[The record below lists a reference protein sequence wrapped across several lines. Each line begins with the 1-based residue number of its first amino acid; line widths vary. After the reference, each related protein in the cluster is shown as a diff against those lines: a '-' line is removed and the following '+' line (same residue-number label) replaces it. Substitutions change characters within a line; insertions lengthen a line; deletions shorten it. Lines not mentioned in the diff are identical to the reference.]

1 LRRTAAEIPREA
13 RTFRDRQEAGRLLA
27 ERLLTYRDENPL
39 VLALPRGGV
48 VEGYEIARALGTPL
62 DVVVSRKLGTPGQP
76 ELALGAIAP
85 GGVLVLN
92 EDVVG
97 WLDISEE
104 EAEQIASQATREMA
118 RRVRLFRGDRPEPVL
133 KDETVILVDD
143 GIATGMTVRAAIE
156 YLRQQEP
163 EYLVLAV
170 PVCAAETAEVLRSEV
185 DDLVCLKTPLELLAI
200 GYWYEDFEQVS
211 DEEVVEL
218 LERSRGGKAGERRAH
233 NH

>member
-1 LRRTAAEIPREA
+1 MLVA
-13 RTFRDRQEAGRLLA
+13 RLSRYQDKDLI
-27 ERLLTYRDENPL
+27 

-48 VEGYEIARALGTPL
+48 VVGYEIARAFGAPL
-62 DVVVSRKLGTPGQP
+62 DVVVARKLGTPGQR

-97 WLDISEE
+97 WLGISEDE
-104 EAEQIASQATREMA
+104 VEQVASREAAEME
-118 RRVRLFRGDRPEPVL
+118 RRARLFRGDRPEPTL
-133 KDETVILVDD
+133 KGRTVILVDD

-156 YLRQQEP
+156 HLREQEP
-163 EYLVLAV
+163 EHLVLAV
-170 PVCAAETAEVLRSEV
+170 PVCAAETAETLRSEV
-185 DDLVCLKTPLELLAI
+185 DQLVSLKTPSELVAI

-218 LERSRGGKAGERRAH
+218 LERSRGESTEH
-233 NH
+233 EH